1 MISVLNMLD
10 LQCLCDNRAE
20 ILGTL
25 LDVWFGAGRE
35 IKATNRI

>member
-1 MISVLNMLD
+1 MISGLNMLD
-10 LQCLCDNRAE
+10 LQCLCDSRAE

-35 IKATNRI
+35 IKATNKI